1 MKLKPEFRKGS
12 IYVKSLNTSVNLAVA
27 TQAELEMLK
36 GAGVT
41 HIFEVEEIFEPKREY
56 TPEVIEEIPA
66 EEFFEEE
73 KKPKNKKK

>member
-1 MKLKPEFRKGS
+1 MNLKPEFRKGS

-36 GAGVT
+36 GAGIT
-41 HIFEVEEIFEPKREY
+41 HIFEEESFETKREY